1 MSAIQC
7 QAPLEVCLVCK
18 ALFSSYSSQCGAI
31 YLRPTMCLGLSEV
44 LQLQTLGCVLRKRCS
59 QQGPA
64 CCAGLEE
71 EFVFVGRLDNL
82 GMSYLSLQALIDS
95 TSRPEALA
103 DETSVRAVALFDHE
117 EVGSA
122 SAQGE
127 LLAATCFLRTVCS
140 CQRPSPGWL

>member
-1 MSAIQC
+1 M
-7 QAPLEVCLVCK
+7 
-18 ALFSSYSSQCGAI
+18 
-31 YLRPTMCLGLSEV
+31 
-44 LQLQTLGCVLRKRCS
+44 QTLAYICMMRGS
-59 QQGPA
+59 QQAPA

-103 DETSVRAVALFDHE
+103 EETAVRAVALFDHE

-122 SAQGE
+122 SAQGK
-127 LLAATCFLRTVCS
+127 LLALT
-140 CQRPSPGWL
+140 